1 MLPKLVENT
10 DPKWKRMKYECLT
23 HITHTAAAFW
33 VYKKGKEPHYGEDSG
48 LKYTKIQWYRHK
60 SCLLSPF
67 PKMTDKYAFLITA
80 HREVQ

>member
-48 LKYTKIQWYRHK
+48 LKYTKIQW
-60 SCLLSPF
+60 
-67 PKMTDKYAFLITA
+67 
-80 HREVQ
+80 